1 VINGSLPRSAQTLYT
16 ITPNFKDAYAI
27 NSSIQ
32 VTRQLSANDA
42 LTVGYANSGGR
53 NLEFLRNI
61 NLINP
66 ISFLADGRPVY
77 GPASAATRANPLY
90 NNIALQDIGDNSA
103 YNALIVNY
111 QRRIAHGLLINASYT
126 WSHSIDDAPEAN
138 SYDQGSVFI
147 SDPTNRNRDRGN
159 GAINRP
165 DAFTLS
171 TVWAPVAK
179 FDNRVSNYLANN
191 NQFSILANVS
201 SGDQQNI
208 TANSVLNGD
217 SLAGSGSG
225 AATRPLF
232 VGRNTARTPSVYQFD
247 VRYTRTLFKLRERFQ
262 PKFFIEANNVFNHPN
277 ITSIN
282 TTATVAAATGAIV
295 TNPTMAPVSTLL
307 EGRIVQLG
315 IRVDW

>member
-1 VINGSLPRSAQTLYT
+1 M
-16 ITPNFKDAYAI
+16 
-27 NSSIQ
+27 
-32 VTRQLSANDA
+32 
-42 LTVGYANSGGR
+42 
-53 NLEFLRNI
+53 
-61 NLINP
+61 
-66 ISFLADGRPVY
+66 Y

-159 GAINRP
+159 AAINRP

-179 FDNRVSNYLANN
+179 FDNRVSQYLANN

-201 SGDQQNI
+201 SGDEQNI

-232 VGRNTARTPSVYQFD
+232 VARNTARTPSVYQFD
-247 VRYTRTLFKLRERFQ
+247 IRYTRTLFKLRDASSQSSSSRRITFSTTRISPRSTPPRQWPRLRAQLSPTQRWRLYRRFS
-262 PKFFIEANNVFNHPN
+262 KAVLCNWE
-277 ITSIN
+277 
-282 TTATVAAATGAIV
+282 
-295 TNPTMAPVSTLL
+295 
-307 EGRIVQLG
+307 
-315 IRVDW
+315 